1 MESPHRAPG
10 GLETNLY
17 EFRLQVTMGTFM
29 LLVGFGFLLEQIWYK
44 SVMACVTIQCTVM
57 RATVMIVPL
66 DTFHRDSP
74 RNAFLTP

>member
-29 LLVGFGFLLEQIWYK
+29 LLVGFGLLLEQIWYK
-44 SVMACVTIQCTVM
+44 AVMACVTIQYTVM
-57 RATVMIVPL
+57 RATVMIVTL
-66 DTFHRDSP
+66 DIF
-74 RNAFLTP
+74 RNLARNT